1 MFLITGGDFT
11 DELQQAG
18 IKEHHMFAVSD
29 MVSSVS
35 SEKFVLYIPF
45 NELVQNRATF
55 VATTA
60 LAANI
65 SKKK

>member
-1 MFLITGGDFT
+1 MTGGDFT

-29 MVSSVS
+29 MVPSVS

-45 NELVQNRATF
+45 NEIVQNRASV
-55 VATTA
+55 VATAA
-60 LAANI
+60 LVASA